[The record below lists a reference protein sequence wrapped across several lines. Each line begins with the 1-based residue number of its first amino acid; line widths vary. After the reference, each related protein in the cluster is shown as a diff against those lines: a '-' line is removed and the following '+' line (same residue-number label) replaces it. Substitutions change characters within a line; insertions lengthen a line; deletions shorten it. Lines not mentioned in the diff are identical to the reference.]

1 MDRSFLSDEQ
11 TIKASRDFVCIRT
24 ATYEDKKEALYLK
37 LTFVGRAGG
46 DLRNF
51 GYCILSPDGKTKLR
65 RSNRGPNFVY
75 ANSKAMAADLRQI
88 ARQYSG
94 KKTAKELNPTVPQM
108 KSVRL
113 GINVASCDGLPSV
126 IVVGKNQKEVD
137 RLNKKLSEV
146 IWNEELAGKF
156 IYASTTHLD
165 DLKIVSGAKSK
176 TGILLIEPDAYG
188 MKGRLIKAIDT
199 NVSSDELKKT
209 LANAADTF
217 KRNLKS
223 HGSHVRYGRQ
233 NGEIWKTEVPVPN
246 RRRSRNRR
254 PSGEVRGRGDQ
265 R

>member
-11 TIKASRDFVCIRT
+11 TIKASRNFVCIRT
-24 ATYEDKKEALYLK
+24 ATYEDTNEALFLK
-37 LTFVGRAGG
+37 STFLGRAGG
-46 DLRNF
+46 ELRNF
-51 GYCILSPDGKTKLR
+51 GYCILSPDGKRKLR
-65 RSNRGPNFVY
+65 RSDRGPNFVY

-156 IYASTTHLD
+156 IYASTTHLN
-165 DLKIVSGAKSK
+165 DLKIISGATSK
-176 TGILLIEPDAYG
+176 AGILLIEPDAYG

-199 NVSSDELKKT
+199 DVSSDDLKKA
-209 LANAADTF
+209 LSNAADTF
-217 KRNLKS
+217 KRTPKS
-223 HGSHVRYGRQ
+223 HGTHVRYGRQ
-233 NGEIWKTEVPVPN
+233 TGEIWKTEVPVPN
-246 RRRSRNRR
+246 RSRNRR
-254 PSGEVRGRGDQ
+254 PAGELGGRRDQ